1 MATLFDVI
9 CEQHEKKEAFKNK
22 IVEKRLQKKNLKRV
36 VNYNVKHTTYFNKE
50 EYILY
55 SLPIV
60 TNFANQTKRIEY
72 FVGTDGKEYN
82 LETGA
87 VRTDESIEK
96 SEVSSLKRTK
106 KKIYEYAFANDW
118 SGGWFFTITFDPEQV
133 DSFNYEECYNRV
145 YQFVKNVKDQN
156 PDFKYL
162 FVPELHK
169 SKRWHFPGI
178 GVNCD
183 KLKFE
188 KSGIVKNG
196 KEIYNIN
203 KRSFKYGFTTATK
216 IESTEKVSNYIT
228 KYITK
233 ELITMSKGQHR
244 YLYSKNLAKPQSET
258 LFEEDLKFM
267 ELLLSKNKDLVK
279 IKKVKDEE
287 RGIET
292 TYITIKK
299 NE

>member
-9 CEQHEKKEAFKNK
+9 CEQHEKKE
-22 IVEKRLQKKNLKRV
+22 
-36 VNYNVKHTTYFNKE
+36 

-60 TNFANQTKRIEY
+60 TNFESKTKRVEY
-72 FVGTDGKEYN
+72 FVGADGKEYN

-87 VRTDESIEK
+87 VRSNESIEI
-96 SEVSSLKRTK
+96 SAISSLKRTK

-118 SGGWFFTITFDPEQV
+118 SG
-133 DSFNYEECYNRV
+133 
-145 YQFVKNVKDQN
+145 
-156 PDFKYL
+156 
-162 FVPELHK
+162 
-169 SKRWHFPGI
+169 
-178 GVNCD
+178 VNCD

-188 KSGIVKNG
+188 NSGIVKNG

-233 ELITMSKGQHR
+233 EIITMSKGQHR
-244 YLYSKNLAKPQSET
+244 YLYSKNLAKPQRET
-258 LFEEDLKFM
+258 LFEE
-267 ELLLSKNKDLVK
+267 
-279 IKKVKDEE
+279 
-287 RGIET
+287 
-292 TYITIKK
+292 
-299 NE
+299 

>member
-60 TNFANQTKRIEY
+60 TNFASKTKKVEY
-72 FVGTDGKEYN
+72 FVGADGKEYN

-87 VRTDESIEK
+87 VRSNESIEI
-96 SEVSSLKRTK
+96 SAVSSLKRTK

-145 YQFVKNVKDQN
+145 YQFLKNVKDQN

-162 FVPELHK
+162 FVSELHK
-169 SKRWHFPGI
+169 SKRWHFHGI

-188 KSGIVKNG
+188 NSGIVKNG

-203 KRSFKYGFTTATK
+203 KRSFKYGFTIVTK
-216 IESTEKVSNYIT
+216 IESTTICMASFQNSSNQNVMKIISYFKTWAI
-228 KYITK
+228 KIYSFF
-233 ELITMSKGQHR
+233 LIVIYVLSIPLSSSFTFLIFIRS
-244 YLYSKNLAKPQSET
+244 
-258 LFEEDLKFM
+258 LFHLRKM
-267 ELLLSKNKDLVK
+267 
-279 IKKVKDEE
+279 
-287 RGIET
+287 G
-292 TYITIKK
+292 
-299 NE
+299 